1 MNSLDFIWDE
11 NKNIKNQKKHD
22 GVSFDEAKTVFS
34 DDLARLISDPEHSH
48 GEERFILMG
57 MSSKLRLLTVCHCEK
72 NSNTIRII
80 SARKA
85 IKFEIK
91 QYEEYKNA

>member
-1 MNSLDFIWDE
+1 MESINFIWDE
-11 NKNIKNQKKHD
+11 NKNIINQKKHE
-22 GVSFDEAKTVFS
+22 GVSFDEAKTVFF
-34 DDLARLISDPEHSH
+34 DELARLIPDPDHSD

-57 MSSKLRLLTVCHCEK
+57 VSSKFRLLTVCHCEK

-85 IKFEIK
+85 IKFEKK
-91 QYEEYKNA
+91 QYEEYNNA